1 MSIVGRVSAS
11 YILPLL
17 LLVFPAVAQAQSCTN
32 TWEGTHR
39 IVSSTGGIE
48 SFNPKK
54 CKTFSQITEKD
65 GQLTGSITMFGM
77 DAQDNSQGTEK
88 LQGTIRK
95 QIIEW
100 QSGRPWQDNEKEKRQ
115 YETIFRGVRD
125 GDTIVGYFEQTWNKN
140 GKAPVTY
147 RGVVELNKKEKN

>member
-1 MSIVGRVSAS
+1 MT
-11 YILPLL
+11 LN
-17 LLVFPAVAQAQSCTN
+17 AQEVM
-32 TWEGTHR
+32 WEGTHR

-48 SFNPKK
+48 SFNPQK
-54 CKTFSQITEKD
+54 CKTFCQITEKD

-77 DAQDNSQGTEK
+77 NALQKSQGTEN

-100 QSGRPWQDNEKEKRQ
+100 NSGRSWEDEQKKKHQ
-115 YETIFRGVRD
+115 YKTTFRGVQD
-125 GDTIVGYFEQTWNKN
+125 GNTIVGYFEQTWDES

-147 RGVVELNKKEKN
+147 RGILELNKTQKD